1 MEIFRVQKT
10 QFYTLIFHGNHYS
23 NTYYIVES
31 PRMRQIGRMSE
42 CDLFYW
48 FSRVFVTILKLLQFI
63 AINVI
68 ENNSIMVCIKM
79 SNEIWFTW
87 VNRAKDAP

>member
-1 MEIFRVQKT
+1 MEITIPTHITSSKARECVR
-10 QFYTLIFHGNHYS
+10 S
-23 NTYYIVES
+23 VEWANATFS
-31 PRMRQIGRMSE
+31 I
-42 CDLFYW
+42 D
-48 FSRVFVTILKLLQFI
+48 SRVFVTILKLLQFI